1 MTRNRLH
8 WVITAIP
15 TFFILLI
22 AFLMIY
28 RYRYSLLMKV
38 GFEPSNLCSGNTDIA
53 SLNSYLDDGN
63 DVNLNVVI
71 KDHELTEEYD
81 DRREHNGSLLHCA
94 ILFNQTKIVK
104 LLLKHGASPNFYG
117 FESDGNNNYQKAKIT
132 PLLRAVSRSV
142 DQEIILLL
150 LDYGAN
156 PNFADQDGN
165 IPFHSLSEKKRII
178 QIVQ

>member
-1 MTRNRLH
+1 
-8 WVITAIP
+8 
-15 TFFILLI
+15 
-22 AFLMIY
+22 
-28 RYRYSLLMKV
+28 MKV

-104 LLLKHGASPNFYG
+104 LLLV
-117 FESDGNNNYQKAKIT
+117 I
-132 PLLRAVSRSV
+132 
-142 DQEIILLL
+142 
-150 LDYGAN
+150 
-156 PNFADQDGN
+156 
-165 IPFHSLSEKKRII
+165 FHSILSARKKRII